1 MLGKAGRRS
10 QVTGE
15 GRSSSARL
23 PSEYPTIVRMVE
35 AALAPRRPPQATLCH
50 SFTHTI
56 QLKKNTVNPANK
68 NLVTLTGF
76 NNIVNSKTFFLF

>member
-1 MLGKAGRRS
+1 MSGKAGRRS

-23 PSEYPTIVRMVE
+23 PSEYPTMVRMVE
-35 AALAPRRPPQATLCH
+35 AAPAPRRPPHATLCH

-56 QLKKNTVNPANK
+56 QLKKNTVNPASK
-68 NLVTLTGF
+68 NLVTRTAF
-76 NNIVNSKTFFLF
+76 NNIVNSTFFLI